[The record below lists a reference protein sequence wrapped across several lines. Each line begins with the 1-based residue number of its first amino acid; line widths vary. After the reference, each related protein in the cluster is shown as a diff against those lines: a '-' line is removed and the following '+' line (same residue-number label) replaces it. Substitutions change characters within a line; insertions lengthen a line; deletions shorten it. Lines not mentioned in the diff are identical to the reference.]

1 MDYKTL
7 LFTKEETIAL
17 ITLNRPE
24 KLNALNHLTLQ
35 ELNQVFELI
44 AEDDQIKG
52 VLLGAAG
59 GKAFVA
65 GADISEIRSL
75 SLEKG
80 KEFARFGQEIFSRIE
95 HFPKPVVALIDG
107 YALGGGCE
115 LAMACHLRL
124 ATEKSKFG
132 QPEVSLGLI
141 PGYGGTQRLPRLI
154 GKSAAL
160 ELLLTGGMIPAERAL
175 QLGLVNKI
183 LPAESLLEEGKALM
197 NSILSQAPLAVK
209 YVLETVNRGL
219 DMPLAKALRLE
230 ADYFGMACA
239 SEDMKEGTGAFLEKR
254 KANFQGK

>member
-1 MDYKTL
+1 MDYETL
-7 LFTKEETIAL
+7 LYKKDEQIAL
-17 ITLNRPE
+17 ITLNRPQ
-24 KLNALNHLTLQ
+24 KLNALNNKTLR
-35 ELNQVFELI
+35 ELKQVFESI
-44 AEDDQIKG
+44 ARDDQIKG
-52 VLLGAAG
+52 VLLSGAG

-65 GADISEIRSL
+65 GADISEIQSL
-75 SLEKG
+75 SLEEG
-80 KEFARFGQEIFSRIE
+80 KEFARFGQDIFTRIE
-95 HFPKPVVALIDG
+95 NFPKPVVALIDG
-107 YALGGGCE
+107 YTLGGGCE

-154 GKSAAL
+154 GKGAAL
-160 ELLLTGGMIPAERAL
+160 EMLLTGGMISAERAL

-183 LPAESLLEEGKALM
+183 LPKESLLEEGKALL
-197 NSILSQAPLAVK
+197 NSILSQAPLAIK

-219 DMPLAKALRLE
+219 DMPLTKALRLE